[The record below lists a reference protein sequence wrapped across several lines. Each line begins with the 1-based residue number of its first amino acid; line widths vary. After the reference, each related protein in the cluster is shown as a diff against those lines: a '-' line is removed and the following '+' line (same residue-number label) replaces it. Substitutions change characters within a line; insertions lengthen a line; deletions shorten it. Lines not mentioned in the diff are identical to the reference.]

1 MKKIILSV
9 FIASILLTFFSGF
22 VFAEENTEL
31 IRDNSAVLEQAEKN
45 ILEKRLTGI
54 FENYGLSLILISEN
68 SLETDINSELSL
80 EAQESVSFPVG
91 AVFLINT
98 NSGEISI
105 KSFGEW
111 ETLLD
116 VEYCGA
122 LEEIVKE
129 KLNIYGYYE
138 AYQNAV
144 YNIES
149 RLSGEEG
156 LYDGSAYMP
165 SVSDGAG
172 YLSESQV
179 REISEKL
186 DSLRENYMIDVAL
199 VTETDLSAD
208 TAEQA
213 ARDLYDYCF
222 YGIGENDDGILFYI
236 CKNTREYYFITYG
249 YGKEVFDDYALDY
262 IENTVVSYLASD
274 EYYEAFLAYADTA
287 KDILQASL
295 SSENEYNPVP
305 PAGGNT
311 NEDYFI
317 PHNGNEYAYTSHEFS
332 FTPFLIA
339 IAASFAIALFMT
351 YTKQSAMNTAKP
363 QNLAN
368 NYVKDGSFI
377 VTRSRDVFLYST
389 LIKHKKP
396 KNNTNHSSG
405 HSGSS
410 GRSGFSGHSSSGR
423 SHGGRGGRF

>member
-9 FIASILLTFFSGF
+9 FIASVLLTFLSGF
-22 VFAEENTEL
+22 VFAQENTGF

-45 ILEKRLTGI
+45 ILEKRLTDV

-111 ETLLD
+111 ETVLD
-116 VEYCGA
+116 EEYCGA

-199 VTETDLSAD
+199 FTETDLSAE

-262 IENTVVSYLASD
+262 IENTVVSYLATD

-295 SSENEYNPVP
+295 
-305 PAGGNT
+305 
-311 NEDYFI
+311 
-317 PHNGNEYAYTSHEFS
+317 
-332 FTPFLIA
+332 
-339 IAASFAIALFMT
+339 
-351 YTKQSAMNTAKP
+351 
-363 QNLAN
+363 
-368 NYVKDGSFI
+368 
-377 VTRSRDVFLYST
+377 
-389 LIKHKKP
+389 
-396 KNNTNHSSG
+396 
-405 HSGSS
+405 
-410 GRSGFSGHSSSGR
+410 
-423 SHGGRGGRF
+423 